1 LSFRRALDLDPLS
14 SNANVDLALALYFS
28 RRYHECIS
36 QCERTLQLTPGFYRA
51 HQLLGLSYLQTGD
64 YEQAV
69 TRFQAAIEAAGRHTR
84 TLALMAHAYAAMGN
98 REEVAKLC
106 AEVEAAAPGKVSAMD
121 FCLLYSAAGDL
132 NRAFDYLER
141 AFSEANGELIWL
153 SVDPIHERLR
163 QDPRF
168 VSFSERIPVS
178 SPHLTEKNA
187 LL

>member
-1 LSFRRALDLDPLS
+1 
-14 SNANVDLALALYFS
+14 
-28 RRYHECIS
+28 
-36 QCERTLQLTPGFYRA
+36 LTPGFYRA

-106 AEVEAAAPGKVSAMD
+106 AEVEAAGPGKVSAMD

-141 AFSEANGELIWL
+141 AFSEANGELHL
-153 SVDPIHERLR
+153 ALGGPHPRASAPGSSLR
-163 QDPRF
+163 QLLRANSSKLSASHGEKRTTVTSNFLPT
-168 VSFSERIPVS
+168 VPPISFDMLGS
-178 SPHLTEKNA
+178 SSTSI
-187 LL
+187 